1 MKISLLG
8 SRQIAQTVAWGISH
22 TELAHKI
29 VIYSDSQFEGKRA
42 YRNYRTP
49 EDLKDITFAGALSNS
64 DTDVSITNSP
74 DKLSNSDIV
83 ILLPT
88 EPPVGYRSNQ
98 ALKKSNL
105 SVVQHVIPNI
115 HEHIVNSKI
124 LVGMERANYISA
136 WIHHSIG
143 SNNVM
148 GISNGIATAQLKA
161 EIANKLR
168 ISVKDVSALAI
179 GDDSVTYPLPQYCR
193 VNGIPLSQL
202 LDEGKV
208 KDISNTISDANGS
221 HTAIMYTL
229 TSHILQIVSAIALD
243 KKRVMSVGTLI
254 STDSTSVFINVPSK
268 IGGDG
273 IEGIIPL
280 ELTDTQREQFTQ
292 LVAQSAAEQRF

>member
-8 SRQIAQTVAWGISH
+8 SRNIAQTVAWGISH
-22 TELAHKI
+22 NEFAQKI
-29 VIYSDSQFEGKRA
+29 VIYSDSKFEGKRA
-42 YRNYRTP
+42 HWNYKTT
-49 EDLKDITFAGALSNS
+49 ENIKDLTHAGALSNS
-64 DTDVSITNSP
+64 DTDISITSSP
-74 DKLSNSDIV
+74 EKLVNSDIV
-83 ILLPT
+83 LLLPP

-98 ALKKSNL
+98 TLKKSNL

-124 LVGMERANYISA
+124 LVGMQSANYISA

-143 SNNVM
+143 ANNVI

-161 EIANKLR
+161 TIANKLR
-168 ISVKDVSALAI
+168 LSVKDISALAI
-179 GDDSVTYPLPQYCR
+179 GNDSVTYPLPQYCR

-202 LDEGKV
+202 LDEARV
-208 KDISNTISDANGS
+208 KDISNSLSDFNDNQ
-221 HTAIMYTL
+221 TDNIYTL
-229 TSHILQIVSAIALD
+229 TSHILEFVSAIALD

-280 ELTDTQREQFTQ
+280 ELTDTQREKFTQ
-292 LVAQSAAEQRF
+292 LVAQSATDQSF

>member
-22 TELAHKI
+22 SELAQKI

-42 YRNYRTP
+42 YRNYGTT
-49 EDLKDITFAGALSNS
+49 ENLKDITLAGAHSNC
-64 DTDVSITNSP
+64 DTEISITNSP

-83 ILLPT
+83 LLLPA

-98 ALKKSNL
+98 TLKKSNL

-124 LVGMERANYISA
+124 LVGMQSANYISA

-143 SNNVM
+143 SNNVI
-148 GISNGIATAQLKA
+148 GISNGIAAAQLKV

-168 ISVKDVSALAI
+168 ISVKDISALAI

-202 LDEGKV
+202 LDERRV
-208 KDISNTISDANGS
+208 KDILNAISDINDNQ
-221 HTAIMYTL
+221 TDIMYSL

-292 LVAQSAAEQRF
+292 LVAQSATDQRF

>member
-8 SRQIAQTVAWGISH
+8 SRKIAQTVAWGISH
-22 TELAHKI
+22 TEIAQKI
-29 VIYSDSQFEGKRA
+29 VIYSDSLFEGKRA
-42 YRNYRTP
+42 HRNYKTT
-49 EDLKDITFAGALSNS
+49 EDIKDLTLAGALSSS
-64 DTDVSITNSP
+64 DTDISITSLP

-83 ILLPT
+83 LLLPA

-98 ALKKSNL
+98 TLKKSNL

-115 HEHIVNSKI
+115 HEHIENSKI
-124 LVGMERANYISA
+124 LVGMHSANYISA

-143 SNNVM
+143 SNNVI

-179 GDDSVTYPLPQYCR
+179 GDDSTTYPLPQYCR

-202 LDEGKV
+202 LDERRV
-208 KDISNTISDANGS
+208 KEISNSISESNDS
-221 HTAIMYTL
+221 HTDNIYSL

-243 KKRVMSVGTLI
+243 KKRVMSIGTLI

-273 IEGIIPL
+273 IEGIVPL
-280 ELTDTQREQFTQ
+280 ELTDSQREQFTQ
-292 LVAQSAAEQRF
+292 LVAQTAIEQRF

>member
-1 MKISLLG
+1 MKIALLG
-8 SRQIAQTVAWGISH
+8 SRQITQTVAWGISH
-22 TELAHKI
+22 TELAQKI

-42 YRNYRTP
+42 HRNYKTT
-49 EDLKDITFAGALSNS
+49 EDIKDLTLAGALSNS
-64 DTDVSITNSP
+64 DTEISLTNSP

-83 ILLPT
+83 LLLPAV
-88 EPPVGYRSNQ
+88 PPVGYQSNQ
-98 ALKKSNL
+98 TLKKSNL
-105 SVVQHVIPNI
+105 SIVQNVIPNI

-124 LVGMERANYISA
+124 LVGMPSANYISA

-143 SNNVM
+143 SNNII

-161 EIANKLR
+161 EIAKKLR

-202 LDEGKV
+202 LDEGRV
-208 KDISNTISDANGS
+208 KDIYTNSDTFDNQ
-221 HTAIMYTL
+221 TDIMYSL
-229 TSHILQIVSAIALD
+229 TSHILQIVSAIVLD

-280 ELTDTQREQFTQ
+280 ELTDTQREQFMQ
-292 LVAQSAAEQRF
+292 LVAQSAIEQQF